1 MANLDFTKGKD
12 FLGMEVI
19 IKLKNGKT
27 VSRHIKSGFSVP
39 AVDGDQ
45 VHADLIDK
53 FVRNA
58 KRVLPQSNIDDC
70 LARIKRLET
79 FAALD
84 DFQAPLR
91 HRAALSK

>member
-1 MANLDFTKGKD
+1 
-12 FLGMEVI
+12 V

-27 VSRHIKSGFSVP
+27 VSRHITSGFSVP
-39 AVDGDQ
+39 AVDGDR

-58 KRVLPQSNIDDC
+58 KRVLPQANIDDC
-70 LARIKRLET
+70 LARIQRLET

-91 HRAALSK
+91 HRAVLTA

>member
-1 MANLDFTKGKD
+1 MAGLDFTKGAD
-12 FLGMEVI
+12 FLGMEVV

-39 AVDGDQ
+39 AVDGEL

-53 FVRNA
+53 FMRNA
-58 KRVLPQSNIDDC
+58 KRVLPQANSDDC
-70 LARIKRLET
+70 LARIKRLDTLKSLE
-79 FAALD
+79 

-91 HRAALSK
+91 YQAVRAA